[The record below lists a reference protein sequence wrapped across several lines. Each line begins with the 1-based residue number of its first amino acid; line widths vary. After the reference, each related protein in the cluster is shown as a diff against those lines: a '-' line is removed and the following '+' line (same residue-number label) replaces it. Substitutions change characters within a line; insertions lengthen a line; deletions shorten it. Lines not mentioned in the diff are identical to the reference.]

1 MIRERTGEGK
11 NLEGAT
17 DQQLREICNA
27 YHKWAHFFITI
38 FIYLKLLSE
47 KDIPPKKLLSLES
60 PSELSSYVAIR
71 RIVALESEKFDLE
84 RDVQVRL
91 KIKLSFIFK
100 FNLNQGIESFSLFYH
115 FFFAQVKDVNINEL
129 NIAVNDLK
137 GK

>member
-1 MIRERTGEGK
+1 MDYYQAKEFFAFVFNWQFRKK
-11 NLEGAT
+11 NLILDNKNDVRT
-17 DQQLREICNA
+17 WRKLV
-27 YHKWAHFFITI
+27 
-38 FIYLKLLSE
+38 KLLSQ
-47 KDIPPKKLLSLES
+47 ES

-71 RIVALESEKFDLE
+71 RIVTLESEKFDLE

-91 KIKLSFIFK
+91 KIRLSFIFK
-100 FNLNQGIESFSLFYH
+100 FKLNQEIESSSLFYH